1 MTGST
6 ELSILNLLN
15 FTKVRF
21 LVKCKI
27 WYQAEILKHCKIKFV
42 FNVSLTRFFEKYVNA
57 KKIAILIAPEKSSVL
72 LDRKIDYSWNFEI
85 LKWQNLVPTM
95 N

>member
-1 MTGST
+1 MQNDTRQKFW
-6 ELSILNLLN
+6 NN
-15 FTKVRF
+15 
-21 LVKCKI
+21 CK
-27 WYQAEILKHCKIKFV
+27 HNKFV